1 MQNEYM
7 LGAHLLGGSTMEKD
21 LAVLVDDRLVM
32 SQQCALVAKK
42 DNGIL
47 RCIEKCMA
55 SRWGEVVVPLF
66 PALVRPHLECCLV
79 LGSPVQETK
88 GTS

>member
-32 SQQCALVAKK
+32 S
-42 DNGIL
+42 
-47 RCIEKCMA
+47 
-55 SRWGEVVVPLF
+55 
-66 PALVRPHLECCLV
+66 
-79 LGSPVQETK
+79 
-88 GTS
+88 

>member
-1 MQNEYM
+1 
-7 LGAHLLGGSTMEKD
+7 MEKD

-32 SQQCALVAKK
+32 SQQCALVAK

-55 SRWGEVVVPLF
+55 SRWGEVVLPLF